1 MLGSFCS
8 QGYLLPKAWTLV
20 HSNKA
25 FQWTENH
32 HPSSSKSRY
41 QPFSAR
47 EFLTLIINLYITY
60 GWIIYPLAF
69 LHSYWEKH
77 SCFTGK
83 PSIHQPFS
91 MVILVYWKVINILTT
106 LQWHWQIPNFLERAQ
121 QLHQIPGVGLCRN
134 CSWNPNDLKVVLF
147 RKPHEHFKDSTFTW
161 SMPVNS
167 CCDYCPGFEP
177 LNPVQVWTLESCCF
191 SCWRR
196 IN

>member
-91 MVILVYWKVINILTT
+91 MVI
-106 LQWHWQIPNFLERAQ
+106 F
-121 QLHQIPGVGLCRN
+121 VGLLEGTLPKINRWEESSTGCLGDQATGCCKA
-134 CSWNPNDLKVVLF
+134 CSSMIQLSSKSQQIYCNICILCLKLGESVLDLI
-147 RKPHEHFKDSTFTW
+147 
-161 SMPVNS
+161 
-167 CCDYCPGFEP
+167 GF
-177 LNPVQVWTLESCCF
+177 
-191 SCWRR
+191 
-196 IN
+196 